1 MCFRCAIWRCKQTW
15 TRHKIIN
22 KHEHILPALS
32 SYLGCNCPIHFRNC
46 LEIVLMHII
55 FEITSKIKIK
65 GVKSG
70 EYAAHSVSHLLHCL
84 NHCRLSLEVLGVTP
98 SCWNHC
104 SFLSIPLRRPNTAQN
119 FLMLFVVFLGDHPV
133 FSELILK
140 YTLCMV
146 KTACGNRKKQLWNK
160 SLRYSIE

>member
-1 MCFRCAIWRCKQTW
+1 MCFRCAIWHCKQTW

-46 LEIVLMHII
+46 LEIVLIHII

-70 EYAAHSVSHLLHCL
+70 EYTAHSVSHLLHCL
-84 NHCRLSLEVLGVTP
+84 SHCRLIRGIGGDPILLEPLFIPVDTSSSAQHCPKLPNVICGIFGGSSCIFWTNIEIHSVYGKNSL
-98 SCWNHC
+98 WK
-104 SFLSIPLRRPNTAQN
+104 
-119 FLMLFVVFLGDHPV
+119 
-133 FSELILK
+133 LK
-140 YTLCMV
+140 KAAM
-146 KTACGNRKKQLWNK
+146 
-160 SLRYSIE
+160 E